1 MTGNGQTDGAPDERW
16 LEEGLEDL
24 YEHAPCGY
32 ISTLPDGTFVKVNQT
47 FLDWTGYSRD
57 ELLAVK
63 RFQDVLTIGGQIFY
77 ETHYAP
83 LLDMQGVANE
93 ISFDVLCRDRRRLPV
108 LINTVQK
115 RDPAGMPL
123 LNRTVILSASDRR
136 QYERELQQARKK
148 AEEALDL
155 RNQFLSLAAHE
166 LKTPLTSIL
175 GYIELFQRRTG
186 KEHSLNERDER
197 MLQTIADQAQRL
209 NKMVASLLDISRIE
223 TGQLAIEQVP
233 IDLCAL
239 LGQVVDEV
247 QSTLAGRQIEL
258 LCPMQPLIIQ
268 GDGLRLGQVFQNLIQ
283 NALKYSQPD
292 VPIVVTI
299 RHEQAEVLIDVRDG
313 GIGIPPTALPQLFNR
328 FYRADNVDHENVSGL
343 GIGLYV
349 VKEIVELHSGNVTVT
364 SIEGEGSTFTVCL
377 PLDSTSSF

>member
-1 MTGNGQTDGAPDERW
+1 MTGNGPTNRAPDEKF
-16 LEEGLEDL
+16 LEESLEDL

-47 FLDWTGYSRD
+47 FLDWTGYSRE

-63 RFQDVLTIGGQIFY
+63 RFQDVLTIGGKIFY

-83 LLDMQGVANE
+83 LLDMQGFANE
-93 ISFDVLCRDRRRLPV
+93 ISFDVFCRDRRRMPV
-108 LINTVQK
+108 LINSVQK
-115 RDPAGMPL
+115 RDPAGTPL
-123 LNRTVILSASDRR
+123 LNRTIILNAKDRR

-166 LKTPLTSIL
+166 LKTPLTSIM
-175 GYIELFQRRTG
+175 GHIELFQRRNG

-197 MLQTIADQAQRL
+197 ALQTIADQAQRL
-209 NKMVASLLDISRIE
+209 NKMIASLLDISRIE
-223 TGQLAIEQVP
+223 TGQLAVEQVP
-233 IDLCAL
+233 IDLCEL
-239 LGQVVDEV
+239 VRQVVDEV
-247 QSTLAGRQIEL
+247 QSTLVGRQIEL

-268 GDGLRLGQVFQNLIQ
+268 GDELRLGQVFQNLIQ
-283 NALKYSQPD
+283 NALKYSPPD
-292 VPIVVTI
+292 VPIVVAV
-299 RHEQAEVLIDVRDG
+299 RHEHAEALIDVRDR
-313 GIGIPPTALPQLFNR
+313 GIGIPQTALSQLFNR
-328 FYRADNVDHENVSGL
+328 FYRADNVDQENVSGL

-364 SIEGEGSTFTVCL
+364 STEGEGSTFTVCL
-377 PLDSTSSF
+377 PLDSASPF